1 MKMPPL
7 SKDDQ
12 LKHVWN
18 QDDKSYNLFIRYKDK
33 FTVQRN
39 HIRQSTDC
47 IRGKVGYEKGMHL
60 FEITWPTKQ
69 RGTHAA
75 VGVGTGNQKCILKS
89 LQSKTQVTYIPILY
103 YFTFLS

>member
-1 MKMPPL
+1 MNMPAL

-18 QDDKSYNLFIRYKDK
+18 KDDSSNNLFIRNKDK
-33 FTVQRN
+33 FTVHR
-39 HIRQSTDC
+39 IPVAQSTDC

-60 FEITWPTKQ
+60 LEITWPTKQ

-89 LQSKTQVTYIPILY
+89 L
-103 YFTFLS
+103 